1 LIIFVNK
8 FDTLNK
14 AQNLSKKAISL
25 VNTGNF
31 QAFAKTLGY
40 YYFIEGHVI
49 SGNKIG
55 RELGFPTANIQVKEG
70 FAIPANGVYAALAQ
84 VDNKWCQ
91 AMVNVGVRPT
101 LNLTSI
107 TIEAHLLNFNETI
120 YEEEIR
126 VHFISK
132 IREEIKFP
140 GTDELKSQ
148 LIKDKKTII
157 SYLKKENILIK
168 TEENICIFN
177 Q

>member
-14 AQNLSKKAISL
+14 AQNLSEKAISL

-31 QAFAKTLGY
+31 QEFAITLGY

-55 RELGFPTANIQVKEG
+55 RELGFPTANIQVNED
-70 FAIPANGVYAALAQ
+70 FVVPANGVYAAFAQ
-84 VDNKWCQ
+84 VNNNWYQ
-91 AMVNVGVRPT
+91 TMVNIGVRPT
-101 LNLTSI
+101 LNLTSV
-107 TIEAHLLNFNETI
+107 TIEAHLIDFNEAI
-120 YEEEIR
+120 YDKEIR
-126 VHFISK
+126 VHFISR

-140 GTDELKSQ
+140 GTDELKNQ
-148 LIKDKKTII
+148 LIKDKETII
-157 SYLKKENILIK
+157 FYLKKENIFIN
-168 TEENICIFN
+168 TEENICIYK